1 MHDKNVELASPTIMT
16 IQEFSQ
22 LPLDEMTNYLWDNGV
37 CISQRRFSKL
47 NVVCIFQIDTF
58 FVEAT
63 YSSQD
68 NRVEVIQPI
77 IELREWEAYVDCL
90 LRNEL
95 YTS

>member
-47 NVVCIFQIDTF
+47 SVVCIFQIDTF

>member
-1 MHDKNVELASPTIMT
+1 MT

-37 CISQRRFSKL
+37 CISQRRSSKH
-47 NVVCIFQIDTF
+47 NVLCIFQIDTF

-77 IELREWEAYVDCL
+77 IELREWEAYVDRL
-90 LRNEL
+90 IRKEL